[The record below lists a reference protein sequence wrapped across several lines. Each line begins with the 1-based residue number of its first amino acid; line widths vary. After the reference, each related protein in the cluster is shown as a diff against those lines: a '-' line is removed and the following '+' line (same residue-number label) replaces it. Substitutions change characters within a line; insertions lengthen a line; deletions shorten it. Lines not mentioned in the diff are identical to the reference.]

1 MVMTASNPH
10 RQELVVVT
18 GASTGMGAATARELA
33 RRGFH
38 VLAGVRRDVDAESL
52 RTDGIEPHILDI
64 TVESDV
70 VAIADRVGLDPLR
83 RPLRALINNAGI
95 QMNAP
100 FETVPMAE
108 WRRLFEVNLFGH
120 VAMTQA
126 LLPALLRSAGTV
138 VNISSVGG
146 KVAMATYG
154 PYAGAKFALE
164 AVSDSLRREVAEF
177 GLKVVVVEPGA
188 VKTEIAERGF
198 AAADRLNASMT
209 PAQLQ
214 RYGDLT
220 AAISAQTRSHMK
232 TGVEAEHAAKVI
244 ARAATASRPRTRYA
258 IGRDAAIGV
267 RLVRVIPDRLLD
279 RILWLGL
286 RPHYVENSQR
296 SVPDSDSSISIGAG
310 GGTSAGTTYCGWVAR

>member
-1 MVMTASNPH
+1 MVMNTSNPH

-18 GASTGMGAATARELA
+18 GASTGIGAATARELA
-33 RRGFH
+33 RRGFN

-52 RTDGIEPHILDI
+52 RTGGIEPHILDI

-70 VAIADRVGLDPLR
+70 VAIADRVARDPLR

-95 QMNAP
+95 QINAP
-100 FETVPMAE
+100 VETLAIAE

-126 LLPALLRSAGTV
+126 LLPALLRSTGTV

-164 AVSDSLRREVAEF
+164 AVSDALRREVTEF
-177 GLKVVVVEPGA
+177 GVKVVVIEPGA
-188 VKTEIAERGF
+188 VRTEIAKRGF
-198 AAADRLNASMT
+198 AAADRLSAGMA
-209 PAQLQ
+209 PAQLH

-220 AAISAQTRSHMK
+220 AAISAQTRSHLN
-232 TGVEAEHAAKVI
+232 TGVAAEHAAKVI
-244 ARAATASRPRTRYA
+244 AKAATASRPRTRYA
-258 IGRDAAIGV
+258 VGRDAAIIV
-267 RLVRVIPDRLLD
+267 RLARVMPDRLLD
-279 RILWLGL
+279 RIPRLGL
-286 RPHYVENSQR
+286 RPHYVKDSQSSARR
-296 SVPDSDSSISIGAG
+296 SDPSISNGAV
-310 GGTSAGTTYCGWVAR
+310 SQ